1 MRGWITALDAANGKV
16 VWRAYSTGFDRDVL
30 IGADYKPF
38 YAKEKSTDLAVS
50 AWPGDAWKIGGGT
63 VWGWI
68 SYDPDLDLVYSG
80 TANLAPWNAEQRP

>member
-1 MRGWITALDAANGKV
+1 
-16 VWRAYSTGFDRDVL
+16 L

-80 TANLAPWNAEQRP
+80 TANLAPWNAEQRPWNNKFTSGLFARNSATGQARWFYR